1 MLPDRMRDAAHWPA
15 PPTGHPLARK
25 LQPVSSTVAPYG
37 ELGAAEIVRL
47 IRERR
52 LSCVE
57 VAAGANVAI
66 AKLDGAIGAF
76 ATPPGDAA
84 IDRAR
89 ELDKLSPQAAST
101 LPLIGVPV
109 GMKDVFDTSWLPTQ
123 YGSPIYRGH
132 RPRSDAALVSL
143 LSAAGAV
150 VVGKTKTSE
159 FAFRHPSDTRNPL
172 DPDRTPGGSSSGS
185 AAAVAAHMVP
195 LATGTQTAGSIV
207 RPASYC
213 GVLGF
218 KPTFGVLPLA
228 GALPTSASLDTAGLF
243 ARHVDDLELA
253 LTAASAAPAGMA
265 SSRASRSPEGAGE
278 PPAFERSSPPRIGF
292 LRLAWDRLDAVTR
305 NAVDDYLGAAGG
317 AGAIVEETQ
326 LPVDF
331 ELLVDAQITIQLVE
345 TAWALGREADWHG
358 ELVSEELRSFIAE
371 GRAVARERYL
381 AARRLADEQRW
392 RWDDRVDG
400 FDAVLAPSTLG
411 VPPLGSDTGDSLLCR
426 AFTLLGGPALALPG
440 AWSPDGLPIGLQLL
454 GATHA
459 DRGVLGVARWLLE
472 RVGDRAPAR

>member
-1 MLPDRMRDAAHWPA
+1 
-15 PPTGHPLARK
+15 
-25 LQPVSSTVAPYG
+25 VSSTVAPYG

-57 VAAGANVAI
+57 VAAGANIAI

-76 ATPPGDAA
+76 ATKPGDAA

-89 ELDKLSPQAAST
+89 ELDKLSPQAAAT

-109 GMKDVFDTSWLPTQ
+109 GVKDVFDTSWMPTE

-150 VVGKTKTSE
+150 IVGKTKTSE

-228 GALPTSASLDTAGLF
+228 GAFPTSASLDTAGLF

-253 LTAASAAPAGMA
+253 LIATSAAPAGMA
-265 SSRASRSPEGAGE
+265 SARAARSPAGAGE
-278 PPAFERSSPPRIGF
+278 PRRRERSSPPRIGF

-305 NAVDDYLGAAGG
+305 NALDDYLGAAGG
-317 AGAIVEETQ
+317 AGAVVEQTQ
-326 LPVDF
+326 LPVAF
-331 ELLVDAQITIQLVE
+331 EALVEAQMTIQLVE

-358 ELVSEELRSFIAE
+358 ELVSVELRSYIAE
-371 GRAVARERYL
+371 GRTVAREDYL

-392 RWDDRVDG
+392 RWNDRVAG

-426 AFTLLGGPALALPG
+426 PFTLLGVPALALPG

-454 GATHA
+454 GAAHEDHA
-459 DRGVLGVARWLLE
+459 VLGVARWLLE

>member
-1 MLPDRMRDAAHWPA
+1 
-15 PPTGHPLARK
+15 
-25 LQPVSSTVAPYG
+25 VSSTVAPYG
-37 ELGAAEIVRL
+37 ELGAAEIARL

-57 VAAGANVAI
+57 VAAGANIAI
-66 AKLDGAIGAF
+66 AKFDGAIGAF
-76 ATPPGDAA
+76 ATKPGDAA

-89 ELDKLSPQAAST
+89 ELDKLSPQAAAT

-109 GMKDVFDTSWLPTQ
+109 GVKDVFDTSWMPTE

-150 VVGKTKTSE
+150 IVGKTKTSE

-228 GALPTSASLDTAGLF
+228 GAFPTSASLDTAGLF

-253 LTAASAAPAGMA
+253 LIATSAAPAGMA
-265 SSRASRSPEGAGE
+265 SARAARSPDGAGE
-278 PPAFERSSPPRIGF
+278 PRARERSSPPRIGF

-305 NAVDDYLGAAGG
+305 NALDDYLGAAEG
-317 AGAIVEETQ
+317 AGAVVEETQ
-326 LPVDF
+326 LPVAF
-331 ELLVDAQITIQLVE
+331 EALVEAQMTIQLVE

-358 ELVSEELRSFIAE
+358 ELVSPELRSYIAE
-371 GRAVARERYL
+371 GRTVAREDYL

-392 RWDDRVDG
+392 RWNDRVAG

-426 AFTLLGGPALALPG
+426 PFTLLGVPALALPG

-454 GATHA
+454 GAAHEDHA
-459 DRGVLGVARWLLE
+459 VLGVARWLLE